1 MTVLATG
8 SARRGMDPP
17 AAGLGALAEAVLALR
32 RTPEV
37 GTACTIAATSVSRA
51 LGPVVIQLLRVDAR
65 SGALRRI
72 EEGDAETAYPPE
84 PGGPIE
90 WVLRHEIAM
99 FDGGAPAAPG
109 VPSHGPLPS
118 SGMHERE
125 PLLWVAPPAAL
136 AALPLFSGSTL
147 LGVLVAGF
155 AAPRPFDPADRLV
168 LQTLADALALA
179 LERAELR
186 RQLDQER
193 SRRFQLERRL
203 EVEEESSS
211 NLMSLVAHEI
221 RTPLTAIKA
230 YAETLL
236 ASLQNPGTP
245 RERFLGI
252 IHDECERLGRLATDV
267 VELSRLEAGQRPLR
281 LARFD
286 LRTLVRETLARFDGM
301 AKVRSVTFA
310 VSVPGD
316 LAIEA
321 DRDLLRRMVNNLV
334 ANAVQFSPVGGE
346 VRVDAVAD
354 ADAWTFSV
362 EDQGPGIPTDDLPRI
377 FERLQPARRDGGE
390 SGAGN
395 GLGLAITIGIAELHG
410 GRVWADSPPRGGAC
424 FRFRLPLRQLAS
436 PRARSIA
443 RMVAGRPDLRRLF
456 EESVDMVAATMDAGI
471 VSLMLVDPERGD
483 LFIAAS
489 RGLEGQNLA
498 VRRTTVR
505 AGVAGAVAAWAR
517 PMLVGNI
524 ETDRR
529 FQRLNHPQYSTKS
542 LLSVPLLVENEVL
555 GVVNVNNKGS
565 REAFDEHDL
574 AVLVA
579 LVERVGSA
587 AERACAYPDDRRAVG
602 EAIEAV
608 RSVARLRAEGLL
620 GSHAMVRRARQL
632 ARELAMGDADADLV
646 GWVAAIHDV
655 GMAPLHRRLA
665 TIPGPLGTDE
675 RRALTHHPERSVE
688 ILRPLEFLAGV
699 RDMVLAHHERWDG
712 AGYPHGLHGED
723 IPTGARILAVVDA
736 FESMVAGRPY
746 RTARSRDEAL
756 AELRRCAGAQFDP
769 LVVEAF
775 ARVLDHEAAA
785 S

>member
-8 SARRGMDPP
+8 TARRGTEPP
-17 AAGLGALAEAVLALR
+17 VPGLGALAEAVLALR
-32 RTPEV
+32 RTAEV
-37 GTACTIAATSVSRA
+37 GTACTIAEAGVSRA
-51 LGPVVIQLLRVDAR
+51 FGPVALRLLRIDAR

-72 EEGDAETAYPPE
+72 EEADAETSYPPE
-84 PGGPIE
+84 PGGPVE
-90 WVLRHEIAM
+90 WVLRHEAAL
-99 FDGGAPAAPG
+99 FDGGTAAEAGVAPLG
-109 VPSHGPLPS
+109 MPS
-118 SGMHERE
+118 SGMHDRE
-125 PLLWVAPPAAL
+125 PLLWTTAPDAL
-136 AALPLFSGSTL
+136 AALPLFSGSTM

-155 AAPRPFDPADRLV
+155 AAPRPFEPAERLV

-186 RQLDQER
+186 RELDQER
-193 SRRFQLERRL
+193 MRRVQLERRL

-236 ASLQNPGTP
+236 ASLHNPGTP

-286 LRTLVRETLARFDGM
+286 LRTLVNETLARFDGM
-301 AKVRSVTFA
+301 AKVRQVTFA

-321 DRDLLRRMVNNLV
+321 DRELLRRMVHNLV
-334 ANAVQFSPVGGE
+334 ANAVQFSPAGGE
-346 VRVDAVAD
+346 VRVGAMSDG
-354 ADAWTFSV
+354 DAWTFWV

-377 FERLQPARRDGGE
+377 FERLQPARRHGGE
-390 SGAGN
+390 RGAGN

-410 GRVWADSPPRGGAC
+410 GRVWADSPPGGGAC

-436 PRARSIA
+436 ARARGIA
-443 RMVAGRPDLRRLF
+443 RVVAGRPDLRRLF
-456 EESVDMVAATMDAGI
+456 EESVAMVAETMDAGI

-505 AGVAGAVAAWAR
+505 AGVAGSVAAWAR
-517 PMLVGNI
+517 PVLVGNI

-542 LLSVPLLVENEVL
+542 LLSVPLLVEGEVL
-555 GVVNVNNKGS
+555 GVVNVNNQASGES
-565 REAFDEHDL
+565 FDEHDL

-602 EAIEAV
+602 EAVEAI

-632 ARELAMGDADADLV
+632 ARELGMSDEDADLI
-646 GWVAAIHDV
+646 GWVAAIHDA
-655 GMAPLHRRLA
+655 GMAPLHHRLGV
-665 TIPGPLGTDE
+665 IHGPLGEDE
-675 RRALTHHPERSVE
+675 RRALARHPERSVE
-688 ILRPLEFLAGV
+688 ILRPIEFLARV

-712 AGYPHGLHGED
+712 AGYPNGLHGEA
-723 IPTGARILAVVDA
+723 IPAGARVLAVVDA
-736 FESMVAGRPY
+736 FESMVSGRPY
-746 RTARSRDEAL
+746 RPARPRDEAL

-769 LVVEAF
+769 IVVDAF
-775 ARVLDHEAAA
+775 SQVLQREVA